1 MATGRWRG
9 VESATN
15 DTYLCCPNL
24 TGGPRPGLRDSR
36 TPSPEPRAPL
46 IMRRTKIIAT
56 LGPATDKPG
65 VIDNLLEAGVDLCRI
80 NYSHQDQAD
89 HEERIRNVRRI
100 SAERGREVGVIAD
113 LQGPKIRL
121 EHFSGGKAQLREG
134 DTFILDTELP
144 TDAGDQE
151 HVGVTYKDLV
161 KDVKKG
167 DRLLVDDGRIV
178 LQVRRV
184 SGHEV
189 TCKIVTGG
197 EVSDNKGLN
206 LQGGGL
212 SAAALTDKDRG
223 DLEHAVRM
231 EADYIAVSFV
241 RGPDDVLNTR
251 RLLEELGSNAGVIAK
266 IERAE
271 ALDHAE
277 DIIEASDG
285 IMIARGDLG
294 VEIGDASLPP
304 VQKRLIK
311 LAREMDRPAITATQ
325 MMESMI
331 DHQIPLRAEVFD
343 VANAIIDGTDAV
355 MLSGE
360 TSIGLFPDKVVEA
373 MARIC
378 AETEKQRVTQISDH
392 RINQRFERIDEAIA
406 MSAMYA
412 ANHIG
417 ATAIAALTETGS
429 TCLWM
434 SRISSGIPIFAF
446 TRHVSTMRKVRLYR
460 GVYPIHFDITHT
472 DAYEANKEIVQDL
485 KEQGMVVD
493 GDLVIITKG
502 DLEGLHGGTNNLK
515 IVQVGQL
522 LEHTL

>member
-1 MATGRWRG
+1 
-9 VESATN
+9 
-15 DTYLCCPNL
+15 
-24 TGGPRPGLRDSR
+24 
-36 TPSPEPRAPL
+36 
-46 IMRRTKIIAT
+46 MRRTKIIAT
-56 LGPATDKPG
+56 LGPATDKPE
-65 VIDNLLEAGVDLCRI
+65 IAEKLLRGGVDLCRI
-80 NYSHQDQAD
+80 NYSHQDRAS
-89 HEERIRNVRRI
+89 HETRILQIRELSRNLGI
-100 SAERGREVGVIAD
+100 EVGIIAD

-121 EHFSGGKAQLREG
+121 ERFSGGKVFLKEG
-134 DTFILDTELP
+134 ASFTIDTTLDTN
-144 TDAGDQE
+144 AGDQS
-151 HVGVTYKDLV
+151 HVGVTYKDLA
-161 KDVKKG
+161 KDVKRG
-167 DRLLVDDGRIV
+167 DQLMLDDGRIV
-178 LQVRRV
+178 LQVRDV
-184 SGHEV
+184 SGHEIN
-189 TCKIVTGG
+189 CRIVTGG
-197 EVSDNKGLN
+197 EISNSKGLN

-212 SAAALTDKDRG
+212 SASALTDKDHE
-223 DLEHAVRM
+223 DLKHAVKM
-231 EADYIAVSFV
+231 GADYVAVSFV
-241 RGPDDVLNTR
+241 RSPEDIRHTR
-251 RLLEELGSNAGVIAK
+251 DLLTELGSEAHIIAK

-271 ALDHAE
+271 ALDNAE
-277 DIIEASDG
+277 AIIDASDG

-311 LAREMDRPAITATQ
+311 LAREMDRPVITATQ

-343 VANAIIDGTDAV
+343 VANAVIDGTDAV

-360 TSIGLFPDKVVEA
+360 TSIGMFPDKVVEA

-378 AETEKQRVTQISDH
+378 EATEGQRVTQISDH

-434 SRISSGIPIFAF
+434 SRISSGIPVFAF

-460 GVYPIHFDITHT
+460 GVYPQYFDITHT
-472 DAYEANKEIVQDL
+472 DIYALNKEIIQVL
-485 KEQGMVVD
+485 REKEMVRE
-493 GDLVIITKG
+493 GDYVILTKG
-502 DLEGLHGGTNNLK
+502 DLQGLRGGTNNVK
-515 IVQVGQL
+515 IIQVGQA